1 MGGSVGKEMAMVWL
15 GSEVVRRA
23 RRERRARRARRAWRA
38 RKVRWVRRGLEGAEG
53 TETPEGRWV
62 VFLEGKNHV
71 ITRCAGG
78 ERGVRR
84 ARRVQRVGGF
94 VARRCECYSDAGI
107 MERAA

>member
-1 MGGSVGKEMAMVWL
+1 MGEEMAM

-38 RKVRWVRRGLEGAEG
+38 RKVRWVRRGLEGVEG
-53 TETPEGRWV
+53 TETPEGPWV

-71 ITRCAGG
+71 IARCAGG

-84 ARRVQRVGGF
+84 ARRVQRVGGS
-94 VARRCECYSDAGI
+94 VARRCECYSNAGI